1 MKNEGHDSFVR
12 DEPVERPPDRQF
24 GMVFAVVLSA
34 VAVLPRLSGR
44 PIRWWSAVLAA
55 AFLAAALVAPRML
68 APLNAVWLRIGLLLH
83 RCISPVVLGLIF
95 FATITPLGL
104 LLRACGKNPLRLR
117 FEPDIPTYWIER
129 QPAGPAG
136 DTMVNQF

>member
-1 MKNEGHDSFVR
+1 MKNEGHDSFAR

-24 GMVFAVVLSA
+24 GVVFAVVFAA
-34 VAVLPRLSGR
+34 VAVWPWLSGR

-55 AFLAAALVAPRML
+55 AFLAAALVAPRVL
-68 APLNAVWLRIGLLLH
+68 APLNGVWLRIGLLLH

-95 FATITPLGL
+95 FATITPVGL
-104 LLRACGKNPLRLR
+104 LLRARGKNPLRLR